1 MPILEQLARSE
12 QAETRLAALEALGD
26 SDLPQAMNLLSP
38 EEERGDEAQ
47 RAKVHEIIARHRL
60 REIENRQRSLAPGAH
75 DTDLQGLLGIIGRW
89 WVVGP
94 FDLGDK
100 NQGWATSYIG
110 EPNVNVVARYM
121 SGKTRRQWKRVESQ
135 DSQGKIDLRATIADR
150 DNCIGYA
157 YAEIEL
163 QKPVDA
169 VLLLGVDD
177 SEKIWV
183 NGKQIFEQFTAR
195 PMQVDQDRVPVHLE
209 AGTNKILL
217 KLYQNTQG
225 WEFCVRI
232 VSADGRPV
240 PFKQRSE

>member
-1 MPILEQLARSE
+1 MALPILEQLARSN

-26 SDLPQAMNLLSP
+26 SDLPQAINFLSA
-38 EEERGDEAQ
+38 EAERGDEAQ
-47 RAKVHEIIARHRL
+47 RAKVHDIIARHKL

-75 DTDLQGLLGIIGRW
+75 DPELQGLLGIIGRW

-100 NQGWATSYIG
+100 NQGWQTSYIG

-163 QKPVDA
+163 EKPVDA

-183 NGKQIFEQFTAR
+183 NG
-195 PMQVDQDRVPVHLE
+195 
-209 AGTNKILL
+209 NK
-217 KLYQNTQG
+217 
-225 WEFCVRI
+225 
-232 VSADGRPV
+232 SSSSSRPV
-240 PFKQRSE
+240 PCKWIRIACRFTSRPGPTPSCSSSTRTPRAGSSARGSSLPMASQCRSS